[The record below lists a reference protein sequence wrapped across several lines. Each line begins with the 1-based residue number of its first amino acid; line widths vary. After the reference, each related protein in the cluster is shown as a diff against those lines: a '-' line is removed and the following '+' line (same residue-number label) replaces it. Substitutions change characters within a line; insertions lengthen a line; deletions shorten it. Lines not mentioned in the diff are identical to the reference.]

1 MTEARPV
8 DAPMPLTYKASSARL
23 GLFDT
28 GIENPDCGFV
38 SRHGVRHSIQKVG
51 MTEEAREPA
60 SRIEKLCAEHGL
72 RMTAPRRVIARV
84 LSDASDHPDVD
95 EVYRRVHAVDPRI
108 SLSTVYRTV
117 GLLTRK
123 GIIARHDF
131 GAGRM
136 RFEEASSEHH
146 DHLINVET
154 GDVIEFHNEEIEQLQ
169 ERVAKELGFELVGH
183 RLQLFGVP
191 IKRRRDR

>member
-1 MTEARPV
+1 
-8 DAPMPLTYKASSARL
+8 MP
-23 GLFDT
+23 
-28 GIENPDCGFV
+28 
-38 SRHGVRHSIQKVG
+38 
-51 MTEEAREPA
+51 EEANQQA
-60 SRIEKLCAEHGL
+60 SRIERLCTEHGL

-84 LSDASDHPDVD
+84 LSEASDHPDVD
-95 EVYRRVHAVDPRI
+95 EVYRRVNAVDPRI

-117 GLLTRK
+117 SLLARK

-136 RFEEASSEHH
+136 RFEEASGEHH
-146 DHLINVET
+146 DHLIDIET
-154 GDVIEFHNEEIEQLQ
+154 GKVIEFHNEEIEQLQ

-191 IKRRRDR
+191 IKRPRS

>member
-1 MTEARPV
+1 MSDEADR
-8 DAPMPLTYKASSARL
+8 
-23 GLFDT
+23 
-28 GIENPDCGFV
+28 
-38 SRHGVRHSIQKVG
+38 Q
-51 MTEEAREPA
+51 A
-60 SRIEKLCAEHGL
+60 SRIERLCTEHGL

-95 EVYRRVHAVDPRI
+95 EVYRRVNAVDSRI

-117 GLLTRK
+117 SLLARE

-136 RFEEASSEHH
+136 RFEEASGEHH
-146 DHLINVET
+146 DHLIDVET
-154 GDVIEFHNEEIEQLQ
+154 GKVIEFHNEEIEKLQ

-191 IKRRRDR
+191 LKRSRS

>member
-1 MTEARPV
+1 M
-8 DAPMPLTYKASSARL
+8 
-23 GLFDT
+23 
-28 GIENPDCGFV
+28 
-38 SRHGVRHSIQKVG
+38 G
-51 MTEEAREPA
+51 MTEDARESA

-95 EVYRRVHAVDPRI
+95 EVHRRVHAIDPRI

-154 GDVIEFHNEEIEQLQ
+154 GSVIEFHNEEIERLQ

-191 IKRRRDR
+191 LKRRRGR

>member
-1 MTEARPV
+1 M
-8 DAPMPLTYKASSARL
+8 S
-23 GLFDT
+23 
-28 GIENPDCGFV
+28 
-38 SRHGVRHSIQKVG
+38 
-51 MTEEAREPA
+51 EEPHDPA

-84 LSDASDHPDVD
+84 LSEASDHPDVD
-95 EVYRRVHAVDPRI
+95 EVYRRVNAVDSRI

-146 DHLINVET
+146 DHLINVDT
-154 GDVIEFHNEEIEQLQ
+154 GDVIEFHNEEIEKLQ

-183 RLQLFGVP
+183 RLQLSGVP
-191 IKRRRDR
+191 LQRRRDR